1 MPIMG
6 IARDTV
12 SVAQPNTRLGQ
23 TVEKLAGTLWYNM
36 MTEMNRSGL
45 DQSALGPG
53 GDTYQNMFLWEMSQK
68 DFAKYDTQIVQA
80 TMRQIGGEGTRPQ
93 ARPAE
98 SFAATSASLLP
109 QVTEAAA
116 ENFDSS
122 SEQAG
127 HAQSLTK
134 VIWPAVKAAA
144 SVLGVPPV
152 GLLAQAALETG
163 WGSSIP
169 GYNFFGIKAGG
180 DTQASLRA
188 THEMV
193 NGALVPVVD
202 SFRDYAS
209 PDASL
214 SDYVQLIQANFP
226 NVLGQS
232 SIEGFAQAL
241 QAGGYATD
249 GAYAAKI
256 IAIARSPLMQQMLQD
271 VGDTGN

>member
-6 IARDTV
+6 LARDSV
-12 SVAQPNTRLGQ
+12 SVAGPNTKLGQ

-36 MTEMNRSGL
+36 MTEMNRNGL
-45 DQSALGPG
+45 DQSALGAG
-53 GDTYQNMFLWEMSQK
+53 GETYQNMFLWEMSQK

-80 TMRQIGGEGTRPQ
+80 TMRQIGGAGSRPDI
-93 ARPAE
+93 RPAE

-109 QVTEAAA
+109 QVSEAAA

-122 SEQAG
+122 SEQTG
-127 HAQSLTK
+127 NAQSLTK
-134 VIWPAVKAAA
+134 TIWPAVKAAA
-144 SVLGVPPV
+144 SALGVPPV
-152 GLLAQAALETG
+152 GVLAQAALETG
-163 WGSSIP
+163 WGSSVP

-180 DTQASLRA
+180 DQQASLRA

-202 SFRDYAS
+202 SFRDYTS

-214 SDYVQLIQANFP
+214 SDYVQLIQTNFP
-226 NVLGQS
+226 DVMGQS

-241 QAGGYATD
+241 QSGGYATD

-256 IAIARSPLMQQMLQD
+256 IAIARSPLMQEMLRD
-271 VGDTGN
+271 VGEDGL

>member
-6 IARDTV
+6 LARDSV
-12 SVAQPNTRLGQ
+12 SVAGPNTKLGQ

-36 MTEMNRSGL
+36 MTEMNRNGL
-45 DQSALGPG
+45 DQSALGAG
-53 GDTYQNMFLWEMSQK
+53 GETYQNMFLWEMSQK

-80 TMRQIGGEGTRPQ
+80 TMRQIGGAGSRPDI
-93 ARPAE
+93 RPAE

-109 QVTEAAA
+109 QVSEAAA

-122 SEQAG
+122 SEQTG
-127 HAQSLTK
+127 NAQSLTK
-134 VIWPAVKAAA
+134 TIWPAVKAAA
-144 SVLGVPPV
+144 SALGVPPV
-152 GLLAQAALETG
+152 GVLAQAALETG
-163 WGSSIP
+163 WGSSVP

-180 DTQASLRA
+180 DQQASLRA

-202 SFRDYAS
+202 SFRDYTS

-214 SDYVQLIQANFP
+214 SDYVQLIQTNFP
-226 NVLGQS
+226 DVMGQS

-241 QAGGYATD
+241 QSGGYATD

-256 IAIARSPLMQQMLQD
+256 IAIARSPLMQEMLRD
-271 VGDTGN
+271 VGEGGL

>member
-1 MPIMG
+1 MPIMA
-6 IARDTV
+6 IARDTL
-12 SVAQPNTRLGQ
+12 SVAGPSTKLGQ

-45 DQSALGPG
+45 DQSSLGPG
-53 GDTYQNMFLWEMSQK
+53 GEAYQNMFLWEMSQK
-68 DFAKYDTQIVQA
+68 DFTKYDTQIVQA
-80 TMRQIGGEGTRPQ
+80 TMRQIGGEGIRPQ
-93 ARPAE
+93 ARTAE

-109 QVTEAAA
+109 SVTEAAA

-122 SEQAG
+122 SEQTG

-134 VIWPAVKAAA
+134 AIWPAVQVAA
-144 SVLGVPPV
+144 SALGVPPV

-163 WGSSIP
+163 WGSAIP
-169 GYNFFGIKAGG
+169 GYNFFGIKAAG
-180 DTQASLRA
+180 DAQASLRA

-193 NGALVPVVD
+193 NGTLLPVVD
-202 SFRDYAS
+202 SFRDYPS

-214 SDYVQLIQANFP
+214 SDYVRLIQTNFP

-241 QAGGYATD
+241 QSGGYATD

-256 IAIARSPLMQQMLQD
+256 IAIARSPLMQQMLHA
-271 VGDTGN
+271 VSANGD

>member
-6 IARDTV
+6 LARDSV
-12 SVAQPNTRLGQ
+12 SVAGPNTKLGQ

-36 MTEMNRSGL
+36 MTEMSRNGL
-45 DQSALGPG
+45 DQSALGAG
-53 GDTYQNMFLWEMSQK
+53 GETYQNMFLWEMSQK
-68 DFAKYDTQIVQA
+68 DFVKYDTQIVQA
-80 TMRQIGGEGTRPQ
+80 TMRQIGGAGSRPDI
-93 ARPAE
+93 RPAE

-109 QVTEAAA
+109 QVSEAAA

-122 SEQAG
+122 SQQTG
-127 HAQSLTK
+127 NAQSLTK
-134 VIWPAVKAAA
+134 AIWPAVKAAA
-144 SVLGVPPV
+144 SALGVPPV
-152 GLLAQAALETG
+152 GVLAQAALETG
-163 WGSSIP
+163 WGSSVP

-180 DTQASLRA
+180 DQQASLRA

-202 SFRDYAS
+202 SFRDYTS

-214 SDYVQLIQANFP
+214 SDYVQLIQTNFP
-226 NVLGQS
+226 DVMGQS

-241 QAGGYATD
+241 QSGGYATD

-256 IAIARSPLMQQMLQD
+256 IAIARSPLMQEMLRD
-271 VGDTGN
+271 VGEGGL

>member
-6 IARDTV
+6 LARD
-12 SVAQPNTRLGQ
+12 SVPVAGPNTKLGQ

-36 MTEMNRSGL
+36 MTEMNRNGL
-45 DQSALGPG
+45 DQSALGAG
-53 GDTYQNMFLWEMSQK
+53 GETYQNMFLWEMSQK

-80 TMRQIGGEGTRPQ
+80 TMRQIGGEGSRPDI
-93 ARPAE
+93 RPAE

-109 QVTEAAA
+109 QVSEAAA

-122 SEQAG
+122 SEQTG
-127 HAQSLTK
+127 NAQSLTK
-134 VIWPAVKAAA
+134 TIWPAVKAAA
-144 SVLGVPPV
+144 SALGVPPV
-152 GLLAQAALETG
+152 GVLAQAALETG
-163 WGSSIP
+163 WGSSVP

-180 DTQASLRA
+180 DQQASLRA

-202 SFRDYAS
+202 SFRDYTS

-214 SDYVQLIQANFP
+214 SDYVQLIQTNFP
-226 NVLGQS
+226 DVMGQS

-241 QAGGYATD
+241 QSGGYATD

-256 IAIARSPLMQQMLQD
+256 IAIARSPLMQEMLRD
-271 VGDTGN
+271 VGEDGL